1 LDQTIMKKIITLL
14 TLLLTVNFAVTSQ
27 EYPFVSKKD
36 STGELQSFSADDE
49 NALYHL
55 RTLAPIVVPELYTGP
70 DAPVLP
76 TVLDNSTLPFFR
88 PAYNQDGLS
97 CGQASYVGYMFT
109 YEINRLRNLPGNVP
123 ANQYP
128 THFAWNWV
136 NGGNGW
142 YGASYFHS
150 ADLLRHVGTP
160 NVTTY
165 GGMSAGG
172 GIRWMSGYDNYYHAM
187 QNRIH
192 DSYSIDVSTIEGLQ
206 ILKHFL
212 NDHLDGSENGG
223 VATFYANPPPL
234 YNLPPGTPEAGKKVA
249 ISWSSANHAM
259 TIVGYHDSIRWD
271 YNNDG
276 QYTNHL
282 DINGDGVVD
291 LRDWEIGG
299 LKMVNSYGG
308 VPNWGDGGF
317 CYMMYKTLADPYGS
331 GGIWN
336 NAVHVVKA
344 KSNTE
349 PQLTMKVT
357 LKHNLREQI
366 KVTAGLS
373 LDPSA
378 TSPTIEMDFPIFHY
392 QGDQRPMQGEFNEVS
407 RTIEFGLD
415 ITPLLSLVPSG
426 QTARYFLRVYEK
438 DPNGTGTGDILAYSL
453 MNYTSGVNEII
464 CPDAPVPLVNNGK
477 TTLWVNA
484 AINYNPVLI
493 TNETIPD
500 AKIYESYSTQLEATG
515 GTPPYNWYLKMDYE
529 ESLTTQ
535 TFPNVSAQQLSP
547 TSNTNGYAT
556 KALDFTFPF
565 YGELYDTLFIH
576 VNGLILFDRQLYPWP
591 YQNEPHILFKGYKSI
606 APYNFDLRL
615 YSGDGLWY
623 EGDENSATFRW
634 KASLNGNQ
642 SAELNFAVKIF
653 PDGTIE
659 YYYGNM
665 QFPAGTEWIG
675 GLSSGDYRNYQH
687 LSFTADPIIQTNK
700 KVMLEA
706 PDFTYEMNLSQDGLF
721 HGTPTQIYDNCMLTF
736 MAVDNNNLFATKT
749 LALNTSGLIIEYV
762 LHSGNNH
769 VLEFGETAIV
779 DVIIKSME
787 PQTITNATMTLG
799 IADPYIALVDSLYQI
814 SSIAPGDSVVFA
826 GAFSFEVSGSV
837 PNNHLLEFDLD
848 ITTNDDSWSRQLI
861 MHAFAPLINLT
872 HIIVQDGENG
882 ILDPGETTDIA
893 IFVKNNGGA
902 LLNDVEIILTSANPE
917 ITINSGQATINVLPA
932 GVGQYAIFNITASD
946 DLSTGQVITFM
957 GEISGHN
964 NFQAT
969 AEISMTTGLIVES
982 FESGNFDAFPWQF
995 SGTQPWVIDPDNSY
1009 EGSYS
1014 ARSGAITH
1022 NQTSALEMT
1031 LVVAVADSV
1040 SFYRKVSSESGYDF
1054 LKFYINGVLKGEWAG
1069 NIPWGRIAYPVS
1081 AGENHLKWVYDK
1093 DGSVSAGSDCAWID
1107 YIVFP
1112 SFLSVSAGANGLVCE
1127 GETFSPAASAAN
1139 YSSVLWTTSGTGTFN
1154 NPGIINPVYTPGA
1167 ADITSGVVTLTI
1179 TAQHSSYS
1187 VSDSVLLT
1195 ISKMAE
1201 AYAGPDTDVCS
1212 GDVFVADSA
1221 YASNFANLLWT
1232 TSGDG
1237 IFSHTAILNPAYT
1250 PGANDLINGSVT
1262 LTLNVNS
1269 IIPCPSTSDEIT
1281 LFFVD
1286 LPGMAATPTGPD
1298 SVDLFVH
1305 SASIYSTTTI
1315 PFAQQYEWILEPAS
1329 AGTLSVS
1336 DTIATVTW
1344 NTAFSGYATLKV
1356 CGSNACGNGA
1366 FSETISTWVYDST
1379 VDVPLIEKSADISI
1393 SPNPSDGNF
1402 RLYVGN
1408 HDGLPFSIS
1417 VYNLIGNAVYHS
1429 EGLRNNAAGVYDINL
1444 EDHPK
1449 GMYLL
1454 VFRSQRVTLYKKLVI
1469 AD

>member
-1 LDQTIMKKIITLL
+1 MRKLFTLL
-14 TLLLTVNFAVTSQ
+14 FLFLTINIVTSGQ
-27 EYPFVSKKD
+27 EYPFVSRFD
-36 STGELQSFSADDE
+36 STGQIQSFLEDDDKP
-49 NALYHL
+49 LQPL

-76 TVLDNSTLPFFR
+76 IVLDNSTLPFFR

-97 CGQASYVGYMFT
+97 CGQASFVGYLFT

-150 ADLLRHVGTP
+150 ADMLRHVGTP
-160 NVTTY
+160 NVETY

-172 GIRWMSGYDNYYHAM
+172 GARWMSGYNNYYHAM

-192 DSYSIDVSTIEGLQ
+192 DAYSIDVSTVEGLQ

-234 YNLPPGTPEAGKKVA
+234 YNLPAGTPEAGKKVA

-282 DINGDGVVD
+282 DINGDGLVD

-317 CYMMYKTLADPYGS
+317 CYMMYKTIADPYGG

-336 NAVHVVKA
+336 NTVNVVKA

-349 PQLTMKVT
+349 PQLTMKVN
-357 LKHNLREQI
+357 LKHDVREQI

-378 TSPTIEMDFPIFHY
+378 TSPSIEMDFPIFHY
-392 QGDQRPMQGEFNEVS
+392 QGDQRPMQGAFNEES
-407 RTIEFGLD
+407 KTIEFGLD
-415 ITPLLSLVPSG
+415 ITSLLSLVPSG

-438 DPNGTGTGDILAYSL
+438 DPNGSGTGDILAYSL
-453 MNYTSGVNEII
+453 MDYTNGVNEII
-464 CPDAPVPLVNNGK
+464 CNDAPVALVNNGK
-477 TTLWVNA
+477 TTLWINA

-493 TNETIPD
+493 TNDSIPD
-500 AKIYESYSTQLEATG
+500 AKIYESYSTQLEASG
-515 GTPPYNWYLKMDYE
+515 GTSPYNWYLKMDYE
-529 ESLTTQ
+529 ESLSTE
-535 TFPNVSAQQLSP
+535 TFPNVSAQQLTP
-547 TSNTNGYAT
+547 TSSTNGYAT
-556 KALDFTFPF
+556 KVLDFTFPF
-565 YGELYDTLFIH
+565 YGKLYDTLFIH
-576 VNGLILFDRQLYPWP
+576 VNGLILFDTQLYPWP

-606 APYNFDLRL
+606 APYNYDLRL

-623 EGDENSATFRW
+623 DGDENSATFRW
-634 KASLNGNQ
+634 KASLYGDQ

-653 PDGTIE
+653 PDGNIE

-687 LSFTADPIIQTNK
+687 LSFTADPIIQTDK
-700 KVMLEA
+700 KVNYEA
-706 PDFTYEMNLSQDGLF
+706 PDFAYEMKLSPDGVF
-721 HGTPTQIYDNCMLTF
+721 HGMPTQVYENSILTF
-736 MAVDNNNLFATKT
+736 MAVDNNNLFTTKT
-749 LALNTSGLIIEYV
+749 LTLNTSGLIIDYII
-762 LHSGNNH
+762 HSGNNN
-769 VLEFGETAIV
+769 VLEFGETAII
-779 DVIIKSME
+779 DIIIKSME
-787 PQTITNATMTLG
+787 SQTITNAIMTLG
-799 IADPYIALVDSLYQI
+799 IEDPYITLVDSLYQI
-814 SSIAPGDSVVFA
+814 SSIAPGDSIIYT
-826 GAFSFEVSGSV
+826 GAFSFDISGSI

-848 ITTNDDSWSRQLI
+848 IASSNDSWARELV
-861 MHAFAPLINLT
+861 MHAFAPVIDFT

-893 IFVKNNGGA
+893 ILVKNNGGA
-902 LLNDVEIILTSANPE
+902 LLNDIDIDLTSPNSE
-917 ITINSGQATINVLPA
+917 ITINSGQTTIGALQA
-932 GVGQYAIFNITASD
+932 GESQYAIFNITASE
-946 DLSTGQVITFM
+946 DLSTGQVITLM
-957 GEISGHN
+957 GDISGHN
-964 NFQAT
+964 NFEAT
-969 AEISMTTGLIVES
+969 AEISMTTGLIIES
-982 FESGNFDAFPWQF
+982 FESGNFETFSWQF
-995 SGTQPWVIDPDNSY
+995 SGNQPWVIDADNSY
-1009 EGSYS
+1009 DGSNS

-1022 NQTSALEMT
+1022 NQSSAMEIN
-1031 LVVAVADSV
+1031 LVVAVGDSV
-1040 SFYRKVSSESGYDF
+1040 SFYRKVSSESGYDY
-1054 LKFYINGVLKGEWAG
+1054 LKFYINGVLKGQWAG
-1069 NIPWGRIAYPVS
+1069 SIPWGRVAFAVS
-1081 AGENHLKWVYDK
+1081 SGENILKWVYDK
-1093 DGSVSAGSDCAWID
+1093 DGSVSTGSDCAWVD

-1112 SFLSVSAGANGLVCE
+1112 SFLSVSAGNDGLVCE
-1127 GETFSPAASAAN
+1127 NETFTPSASAAN
-1139 YSSVLWTTSGTGTFN
+1139 YSSIVWTTSGNGTFD
-1154 NPGIINPVYTPGA
+1154 NPATVNPVYTPGDE
-1167 ADITSGVVTLTI
+1167 DIEDGEVILTI

-1187 VSDSVLLT
+1187 LSDSVLLS
-1195 ISKMAE
+1195 ISRMAQ
-1201 AYAGPDTDVCS
+1201 AYAGPDSEVCS
-1212 GDVFVADSA
+1212 GDIFVADSA
-1221 YASNFANLLWT
+1221 FASNFESLSWT

-1237 IFSHTAILNPAYT
+1237 TFNHTAILNPAYT
-1250 PGANDLINGSVT
+1250 PGPNDLINGSVI
-1262 LTLNVNS
+1262 LTLNAYSN
-1269 IIPCPSTSDEIT
+1269 IPCPSTSDDIYLYFAEI
-1281 LFFVD
+1281 
-1286 LPGMAATPTGPD
+1286 PGMAATPTGPD

-1305 SASIYSTTTI
+1305 STSIYSTSTI
-1315 PFAQQYEWILEPAS
+1315 LFAQEYEWVLEPAP
-1329 AGTLSVS
+1329 AGTLSVA

-1356 CGSNACGNGA
+1356 CGSNACGVGE

-1379 VDVPLIEKSADISI
+1379 VDVPLIEDFAEISI
-1393 SPNPSDGNF
+1393 SPNPSDGLF
-1402 RLYVGN
+1402 RLRIGN

-1417 VYNLIGNAVYHS
+1417 VFNLIGNEVYYQ
-1429 EGLRNNAAGVYDINL
+1429 EGLWNNISFVYEINL
-1444 EDHPK
+1444 ENHPK
-1449 GMYLL
+1449 GMYLM
-1454 VFRSQRVTLYKKLVI
+1454 VFRTNRATLYKKLVI